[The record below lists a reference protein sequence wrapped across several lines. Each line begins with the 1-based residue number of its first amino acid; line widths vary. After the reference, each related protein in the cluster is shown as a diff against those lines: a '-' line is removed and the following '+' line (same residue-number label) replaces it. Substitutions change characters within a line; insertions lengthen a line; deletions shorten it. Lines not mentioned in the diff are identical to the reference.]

1 MSLLEINSISSVSTF
16 ADATDSSKRA
26 QFDITAIPT
35 ATTRTYAWP
44 NVSSQVVV
52 LSSVDTLTNKTIVDS
67 TNNVA
72 ARALVVGS
80 GAGTVST
87 FAAAAPTVGQ
97 VLTATGSGAASWQTP
112 GGGGFVIPLTT
123 KGDLYTYTTEGAR
136 LGVGADR
143 TILVADSAQTTGLRW
158 AQGIT
163 PSELPFGV
171 VSATIS
177 ADTNN
182 YSLAQC
188 VQLRLTATGATR
200 TLTGIVILGTSAEPV
215 FGELKI
221 TNVGSFSI
229 ILAHESALSTASNRF
244 VFDGADT
251 VLLPGQNCTLWYDW
265 VVARW
270 RGVDAQTGRQ
280 GGQVATAGT
289 LTPPDI
295 GADQNDYAP
304 VGVANA
310 AVLRLNATT
319 AINITGLAGG
329 YNGRRVTIVN
339 VGSNQITIVNQ
350 SPLSLAANRFFTG
363 TSDTTLVGGNTASLI
378 YDSTSGYWRLT
389 SGTGGGSTGA
399 GGLIQSQWVEV
410 IDNRTTTA
418 TDWPTYNRTINAA
431 ATLPTATLTVTSTGV
446 AGVTPTVP
454 GSPAALAATP
464 ANPQTLIVQ
473 TNTNN
478 AQIVTYTGT
487 TGTTFT
493 GCTGGSGAV
502 SVGNFVWNG
511 PQRTSIAAG
520 SNGVTLPVGTI
531 NCVSTTGF
539 PTSGLL
545 LVATSIGN
553 NQIAYTG
560 VTATSFTG
568 CTGGSGTLS
577 TGGVILN
584 VSTTTQD
591 LLRINITTSGG
602 PLIIIATAN
611 ASTDSNRTGY
621 FQVTVDGFF
630 RRGGSTQGNGGAP
643 AGSTVVSLKLSSVP
657 AGDHVVVVRW
667 VVEGGILAV
676 RPVSAPQDNNASL
689 LVQEVSS

>member
-1 MSLLEINSISSVSTF
+1 MSLLEINSISTASTW
-16 ADATDSSKRA
+16 ARDNDASARA
-26 QFDITAIPT
+26 QFDLAAIPT

-44 NVSSQVVV
+44 NVNSQVVV
-52 LSSVDTLTNKTIVDS
+52 LSSVDTLTNKTIIDP

-72 ARALVVGS
+72 ARSLMVAN
-80 GAGTVST
+80 GAGVVST
-87 FAAAAPTVGQ
+87 FAAAAPATGQ
-97 VLTATGSGAASWQTP
+97 ILTAGGASTATWGSG
-112 GGGGFVIPLTT
+112 PLTT
-123 KGDLYTYTTEGAR
+123 KGDLYGFSTTGVR
-136 LGVGADR
+136 VPVGADKR
-143 TILVADSAQTTGLRW
+143 ILVADSTQASGVAW
-158 AQGIT
+158 AQGVT

-171 VSATIS
+171 VSATIA
-177 ADTNN
+177 ADTND

-188 VQLRLTATGATR
+188 VQLRLTASGATR
-200 TLTGIVILGTSAEPV
+200 TLSGIVILGTSSAPV
-215 FGELKI
+215 FSELKI
-221 TNVGSFSI
+221 TNVGTEVI

-280 GGQVATAGT
+280 GGQIATAGT

-295 GADQNDYAP
+295 ATDQNDYAP

-339 VGSNQITIVNQ
+339 VGTNQITIVNQ
-350 SPLSLAANRFFTG
+350 SPLSLVANRFFTG

-378 YDSTSGYWRLT
+378 YDATSGYWRLT

-410 IDNRTTTA
+410 IEDRTTTA
-418 TDWPTYNRTINAA
+418 TSWPIYSRTINAA
-431 ATLPTATLTVTSTGV
+431 ATLPTGTITVVSTGV

-454 GSPAALAATP
+454 GSPAAHTASV
-464 ANPQTLIVQ
+464 ANPQTLIIQ

-493 GCTGGSGAV
+493 GCTGGTGAI

-511 PQRTSIAAG
+511 PRQTSIDST
-520 SNGVTLPVGTI
+520 SNGVTLPAGTI
-531 NCVSTTGF
+531 NCVSTVGF

-545 LVATSIGN
+545 LVQTSLGN

-560 VTATSFTG
+560 TTATSFTG
-568 CTGGSGTLS
+568 CTGGTGTLA
-577 TGGVILN
+577 TGGIIFN

-591 LLRINITTSGG
+591 LLRINVTTSGG
-602 PLIIIATAN
+602 PLIIIATSN
-611 ASTDSNRTGY
+611 ASTASNRTGY
-621 FQVTVDGFF
+621 FQVVVDGFF

-643 AGSTVVSLKLSSVP
+643 AGSTVVSLKLSPVP

-667 VVEGGILAV
+667 VVEGDTLSI